1 MMRNKFFTTIGSLFC
16 IMFFNMTNSLA
27 QYQPLYKTIPNNI
40 STKNQEAESNN
51 AGILIVEKV
60 SIPSYQYFRVASDN
74 TKKPCVIICPG
85 GGYAILAAGHEGSD
99 LANYFNSIGVN
110 AIVLKYRIPNA
121 ENQIDKTI
129 APLQDAQ
136 QAMLLAR
143 TNAENWGIDK
153 NKIGVMGFSAGG
165 HLAASLATHYNDVKI
180 ENPSKISL
188 RPDFQLLIYPVISF
202 GPEGHEGSR
211 INLIGNFNSRGLIQ
225 DSQILRGLLT
235 NFYGENLEIRRV
247 QHILP
252 ECPQAEL
259 NIFLEVINPALFI
272 FASKNIY
279 LPNIEWT
286 YKTWIPYLKEFD
298 EIWVKTL
305 EAQQI
310 FSKYSS
316 NVKFLGWTSI
326 DKEFKEKKNIF
337 LDMSLLSVK

>member
-16 IMFFNMTNSLA
+16 LIFFTMSTSLA

-121 ENQIDKTI
+121 ENQIDKSI

-211 INLIGNFNSRGLIQ
+211 INLIGNTNDEKTKKAIDYFSNEKQITKDTPPAFLVHSKDDDAVPVANAIHYYDNLIAHKV
-225 DSQILRGLLT
+225 S
-235 NFYGENLEIRRV
+235 
-247 QHILP
+247 
-252 ECPQAEL
+252 AEL
-259 NIFLEVINPALFI
+259 YLYEKGGHGYGM
-272 FASKNIY
+272 KNA
-279 LPNIEWT
+279 T
-286 YKTWIPYLKEFD
+286 S
-298 EIWVKTL
+298 EID
-305 EAQQI
+305 
-310 FSKYSS
+310 
-316 NVKFLGWTSI
+316 WTSLMKI
-326 DKEFKEKKNIF
+326 WMQKSKIIQ
-337 LDMSLLSVK
+337 

>member
-1 MMRNKFFTTIGSLFC
+1 MST
-16 IMFFNMTNSLA
+16 SLA

-121 ENQIDKTI
+121 ENQIDKSI

-211 INLIGNFNSRGLIQ
+211 INLIGNTNDEKTKKAIDYFSNEKQITKDTPPAFLVHSKDDDAVPVAGAIHYYDNLIAHK
-225 DSQILRGLLT
+225 
-235 NFYGENLEIRRV
+235 V
-247 QHILP
+247 P
-252 ECPQAEL
+252 AE
-259 NIFLEVINPALFI
+259 
-272 FASKNIY
+272 IY
-279 LPNIEWT
+279 LYEKGGHGYGMKNAT
-286 YKTWIPYLKEFD
+286 S
-298 EIWVKTL
+298 EID
-305 EAQQI
+305 
-310 FSKYSS
+310 
-316 NVKFLGWTSI
+316 WTSLMKI
-326 DKEFKEKKNIF
+326 WMQKSKIIQ
-337 LDMSLLSVK
+337 

>member
-1 MMRNKFFTTIGSLFC
+1 MMRNKFFTTISSIFC
-16 IMFFNMTNSLA
+16 LIFFTMSTSLA

-74 TKKPCVIICPG
+74 TKRPCVIICPG

-110 AIVLKYRIPNA
+110 AIVLKYRMPNA
-121 ENQIDKTI
+121 DNQIDKTI

-153 NKIGVMGFSAGG
+153 NKIGIMGFSAGG

-211 INLIGNFNSRGLIQ
+211 INLIGNANDAKTVKAIDYFSSEKQITKNSPPAFLVHSKDDDAVPVAGAIHYYDNLI
-225 DSQILRGLLT
+225 
-235 NFYGENLEIRRV
+235 ENNV
-247 QHILP
+247 P
-252 ECPQAEL
+252 AE
-259 NIFLEVINPALFI
+259 
-272 FASKNIY
+272 IY
-279 LPNIEWT
+279 LYEKGGHGYGMKNATSEILWT
-286 YKTWIPYLKEFD
+286 SVMKTWMQK
-298 EIWVKTL
+298 
-305 EAQQI
+305 
-310 FSKYSS
+310 SK
-316 NVKFLGWTSI
+316 I
-326 DKEFKEKKNIF
+326 IQ
-337 LDMSLLSVK
+337 